1 MGLSQEKSS
10 CPLTVTEWGQLHAV
24 YIDSVPVGF
33 PGFGTLPLD
42 MLSPAESPI
51 VVGNNF
57 AVSGGAIT
65 SWFLAVSS
73 EDAQLPYV
81 LLDLAESSA
90 EIVYFTSDGYSNV
103 VDTVDP
109 AVTFSPAAT
118 PEPASLTLLG
128 TGVLAFGG
136 LSVRWRRRRPRLPK
150 APRLQA

>member
-1 MGLSQEKSS
+1 
-10 CPLTVTEWGQLHAV
+10 
-24 YIDSVPVGF
+24 
-33 PGFGTLPLD
+33 

-81 LLDLAESSA
+81 LLNLAESSA

-103 VDTVDP
+103 VDTVW
-109 AVTFSPAAT
+109 T
-118 PEPASLTLLG
+118 P
-128 TGVLAFGG
+128 
-136 LSVRWRRRRPRLPK
+136 R
-150 APRLQA
+150 